1 MKEYQSEEIR
11 NFALLG
17 HASSGKTMLSEAIL
31 VNAGIIGRLGSIA
44 NGSTFSDY
52 TDEEKKRQIS
62 IQTSLMSC
70 DWNGKKLNFI
80 DNPGYLDF
88 ISESLGAIRAT
99 DASLVVIHSEMGV
112 QIGTDTAWNYSSRA
126 DKSKMVAVNA
136 LDREHANFDQVL
148 EQINKN
154 FSETPTPLTFPV
166 NPGLGFNQIV
176 DVLSMQLLTYQ
187 TDGSGKFEA
196 APLTGDLKARAEG
209 YYESLVEHIAES
221 DDALTEKF
229 FEEGTLSPEEVKANL
244 HSAFAKRTL
253 IPLFAVSAEQNIG
266 VQPMLNFIAEYGATP
281 FDRAPVVAKNSNDEE
296 VTIDPKSAE
305 PVVFVFKTINESH
318 VGEMLLI
325 RVFSGELLSGTD
337 LINTKSNTPERVT
350 QLFFLNGKNRSAAN
364 KLVSGDIGAV
374 VKLKNTHT
382 GDTLSLPKKAVTL
395 PPIPFPRPNIHAA
408 LSLKAKGEEEKM
420 AVGLSQIHSEDPS
433 FFYMVDPE
441 LHQTVISCQG
451 DLHMEVVAEKI
462 RQRYKVDFDL
472 IEPKVPFRETIKGKG
487 EAKYRHK
494 KQSGGAGQF
503 AEVWMRIEPKQ
514 RGEGV
519 EFIQSL
525 VGQNV
530 DRSFVPSVEK
540 GVKSACKE
548 GILAGYRIEDVKV
561 DFYDGKM
568 HPVDSK
574 DIAFQI
580 AGKEAF
586 KEAFTAAR
594 PCLLEP
600 ISLVKIITPEACMGA
615 VMGDLS
621 SRRGKIQGMEAE
633 GMNQVLKAMV
643 PAMELYRYAS
653 ALRSLTGGR
662 GIHSEEF
669 SHYEEMPKEMEA
681 KVVAKSKELKAAPQ
695 S

>member
-31 VNAGIIGRLGSIA
+31 VNAGILGRLGSVA
-44 NGSTFSDY
+44 SGSTFSDY

-62 IQTSLMSC
+62 IQTSLMNC

-99 DASLVVIHSEMGV
+99 DASLIVIHSEMGV

-136 LDREHANFDQVL
+136 LDREHANFDQTL
-148 EQINKN
+148 EQISKN
-154 FSETPTPLTFPV
+154 FSESPTPLTFPV

-176 DVLSMQLLTYQ
+176 DVLNMQLLTYQ

-196 APLTGDLKARAEG
+196 APLTGDLKVRAES

-244 HSAFAKRTL
+244 HNAFAKRTL
-253 IPLFAVSAEQNIG
+253 IPLFAVSAEQNVGI
-266 VQPMLNFIAEYGATP
+266 QPMLNFIADYGTTP
-281 FDRAPVVAKNSNDEE
+281 FDRAPVVAINSNDEE
-296 VTIDPKSAE
+296 VTIDPKSTD

-350 QLFFLNGKNRSAAN
+350 QLFSLNGKNRSAAT

-382 GDTLSLPKKAVTL
+382 GDTLSLPKKSVTL
-395 PPIPFPRPNIHAA
+395 PPIPFPKPNIHAA

-420 AVGLSQIHSEDPS
+420 AVGLAQIHSEDPS

-451 DLHMEVVAEKI
+451 DLHMEVISEKI

-540 GVKSACKE
+540 GVKAACKE

-586 KEAFTAAR
+586 KEAFTAAK

>member
-62 IQTSLMSC
+62 IQTSLMNC
-70 DWNGKKLNFI
+70 DWNGKKLNYI

-99 DASLVVIHSEMGV
+99 DASLIVIHSEMGV

-126 DKSKMVAVNA
+126 DKAKMVAVNA

-154 FSETPTPLTFPV
+154 FSESPTPLTFPV

-176 DVLSMQLLTYQ
+176 DVINMQLLTYQ
-187 TDGSGKFEA
+187 TDGSGKFES
-196 APLTGDLKARAEG
+196 APLTGDLKARAES

-244 HSAFAKRTL
+244 HNAFVKRTL

-266 VQPMLNFIAEYGATP
+266 VQPMLNFIADYGASP

-296 VTIDPKSAE
+296 VTLDPKSAD

-337 LINTKSNTPERVT
+337 LFNTKSNTPERVT
-350 QLFFLNGKNRSAAN
+350 QLFFLNGKNRGAAN

-382 GDTLSLPKKAVTL
+382 GDTLSLSKKAVTL

-433 FFYMVDPE
+433 FFYIVDPE

-540 GVKSACKE
+540 GVKAACKE

-600 ISLVKIITPEACMGA
+600 ISLVKIVTPEACMGA

>member
-31 VNAGIIGRLGSIA
+31 VNAGILGRLGSVA
-44 NGSTFSDY
+44 GGSTFSDY

-62 IQTSLMSC
+62 IQTSLMNC

-99 DASLVVIHSEMGV
+99 DASLIVIHSEMGV

-136 LDREHANFDQVL
+136 LDREHANFDQTL
-148 EQINKN
+148 EQISKN
-154 FSETPTPLTFPV
+154 FSESPTPLTFPV

-176 DVLSMQLLTYQ
+176 DVLNMQLLTYQ
-187 TDGSGKFEA
+187 TDGSGKFES
-196 APLTGDLKARAEG
+196 APLTGDLKARAES

-229 FEEGTLSPEEVKANL
+229 FDEGTLSPEEVKANL
-244 HSAFAKRTL
+244 HNAFAKRTL
-253 IPLFAVSAEQNIG
+253 IPLFAVSAEQNVGI
-266 VQPMLNFIAEYGATP
+266 QPMLNFIADYGTTP
-281 FDRAPVVAKNSNDEE
+281 FDRAPVVAMNSNDEE
-296 VTIDPKSAE
+296 VTIDPKSTD

-350 QLFFLNGKNRSAAN
+350 QLFSLNGKNRSAAT

-382 GDTLSLPKKAVTL
+382 GDTLSLPKKSVTL
-395 PPIPFPRPNIHAA
+395 PPIPFPKPNIHAA

-420 AVGLSQIHSEDPS
+420 AVGLAQIHSEDPS

-451 DLHMEVVAEKI
+451 DLHMEVISEKI

-519 EFIQSL
+519 EFVQSL

-540 GVKSACKE
+540 GVKAACKE

-586 KEAFTAAR
+586 KEAFIAAK

>member
-17 HASSGKTMLSEAIL
+17 IASSGKTMLSVAIL
-31 VNAGIIGRLGSIA
+31 VIGGILGRIGSIA
-44 NGSTFSDY
+44 NGTTFSDY
-52 TDEEKKRQIS
+52 TDEEKRRQIS
-62 IQTSLMSC
+62 IQTSLMNC
-70 DWNGKKLNFI
+70 DWNGKKLNFV
-80 DNPGYLDF
+80 DTPGYLDF

-99 DASLVVIHSEMGV
+99 DASLIVIHSEMGV
-112 QIGTDTAWNYSSRA
+112 QIGTDTAWNYSVQA
-126 DKSKMVAVNA
+126 EKAKMIAINA
-136 LDREHANFDQVL
+136 LDREHANFDEVL
-148 EQINKN
+148 EQIQKN
-154 FSETPTPLTFPV
+154 FSQTPTPLTFPV

-176 DVLSMQLLTYQ
+176 DVLNMQVLTYQ

-196 APLTGDLKARAEG
+196 APVTGELKERAES
-209 YYESLVEHIAES
+209 YYEALVENIAES

-229 FEEGTLSPEEVKANL
+229 FEEGTLSPEVVKENL
-244 HSAFAKRTL
+244 RNSFTKRTL
-253 IPLFAVSAEQNIG
+253 TPLFAVSAEQNIG
-266 VQPMLNFIAEYGATP
+266 VQQVLNFIAEYGATP
-281 FDRAPVVAKNSNDEE
+281 FDRAAVVAKDSHDEE
-296 VTIDPKSAE
+296 VTIDPKSSD
-305 PVVFVFKTINESH
+305 PVVFIFKTISESH
-318 VGEMLLI
+318 VGDMLLI

-337 LINTKSNTPERVT
+337 LMNTHSNTPERVT
-350 QLFFLNGKNRSAAN
+350 QLFFLNGKNRTAAT

-408 LSLKAKGEEEKM
+408 LALKAKGEEEKM
-420 AVGLSQIHSEDPS
+420 AIGLAQIHSEDPS

-451 DLHMEVVAEKI
+451 DLHMEVVSEKI
-462 RQRYKVDFDL
+462 RQKYKVDFDL

-519 EFIQSL
+519 EFTQSL

-540 GVKSACKE
+540 GVKAACTE

-586 KEAFTAAR
+586 KEAFTSAK

-600 ISLVKIITPEACMGA
+600 ISLVKIITPEAYMGA

-621 SRRGKIQGMEAE
+621 SRRGKIQGMETE
-633 GMNQVLKAMV
+633 GVNQVLKALV
-643 PAMELYRYAS
+643 PAVELYRYAS

-669 SHYEEMPKEMEA
+669 SHYEEMPKELEA
-681 KVVAKSKELKAAPQ
+681 KVVARSKEQKSAPQ